1 MGLAVDELQI
11 SMSAG
16 LGEYG
21 GTHTGGN
28 LAVDVVSGKTGS
40 AKVVKE
46 KNKDN
51 DQMRET
57 FFYCTV
63 YKKFED
69 MEKKHRANLNR
80 IIVGGRL
87 TRRKKTI

>member
-1 MGLAVDELQI
+1 MGLAVELQI
-11 SMSAG
+11 SMSG

-40 AKVVKE
+40 EKVVKE

-51 DQMRET
+51 DQMGDV
-57 FFYCTV
+57 FLL
-63 YKKFED
+63 
-69 MEKKHRANLNR
+69 HGL
-80 IIVGGRL
+80 
-87 TRRKKTI
+87 

>member
-40 AKVVKE
+40 AKEVKE

-51 DQMRET
+51 DQMRERR
-57 FFYCTV
+57 FFIARSIKSLKIW
-63 YKKFED
+63 KKSIGPILIESLLVED
-69 MEKKHRANLNR
+69 
-80 IIVGGRL
+80 
-87 TRRKKTI
+87 

>member
-1 MGLAVDELQI
+1 
-11 SMSAG
+11 MSAG

-51 DQMRET
+51 DQMRERR
-57 FFYCTV
+57 FFIARSIKSLKIW
-63 YKKFED
+63 KKSIGPILIESLLVED
-69 MEKKHRANLNR
+69 
-80 IIVGGRL
+80 
-87 TRRKKTI
+87 

>member
-40 AKVVKE
+40 AKVSK
-46 KNKDN
+46 
-51 DQMRET
+51 
-57 FFYCTV
+57 
-63 YKKFED
+63 
-69 MEKKHRANLNR
+69 
-80 IIVGGRL
+80 
-87 TRRKKTI
+87 RKIKTMIR

>member
-1 MGLAVDELQI
+1 MPKLSTKATLSASLVAKRLSNQYSSGSRVVNMGLAVDELQI

-51 DQMRET
+51 DQMGDV
-57 FFYCTV
+57 FLL
-63 YKKFED
+63 
-69 MEKKHRANLNR
+69 HGL
-80 IIVGGRL
+80 
-87 TRRKKTI
+87 